1 LNTIGLLI
9 NLNNMKKIL
18 ILSTITLLAFAI
30 ISCSK
35 DDTEVEEELVFEYL
49 GVWSGTYS
57 GDTEGTWELDVNDS
71 GKFIGTMSSDVL
83 LVNSEFDGTVDDSGR
98 VNAVITN
105 DLGSGSMQGQ
115 MKDGQVTGSWNINIQ
130 NLGGVLQGSR
140 K

>member
-57 GDTEGTWELDVNDS
+57 GDDEGTWELDVNDS

>member
-1 LNTIGLLI
+1 MNTIGLLI

-57 GDTEGTWELDVNDS
+57 GDDEGTWELDVNDS

-83 LVNSEFDGTVDDSGR
+83 PVNSEFDGTVDDSGR

-130 NLGGVLQGSR
+130 NLGGVLQGS
-140 K
+140 KK